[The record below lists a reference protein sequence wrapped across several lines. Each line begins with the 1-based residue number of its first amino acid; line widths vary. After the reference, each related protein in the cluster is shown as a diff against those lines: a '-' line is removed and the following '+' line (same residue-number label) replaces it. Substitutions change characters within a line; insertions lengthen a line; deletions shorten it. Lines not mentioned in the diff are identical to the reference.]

1 MAVAGRENVN
11 AVFFNCC
18 SPVSLYLRRYSMGP
32 HRFAPSF
39 LALFASLALITMVLT
54 IPALAGSE
62 PVALRIF
69 YSSNLYGEIS
79 PCG

>member
-1 MAVAGRENVN
+1 MG
-11 AVFFNCC
+11 
-18 SPVSLYLRRYSMGP
+18 LR
-32 HRFAPSF
+32 HFAPSF
-39 LALFASLALITMVLT
+39 LPLFTSLALITMVL
-54 IPALAGSE
+54 IMPALAGSE